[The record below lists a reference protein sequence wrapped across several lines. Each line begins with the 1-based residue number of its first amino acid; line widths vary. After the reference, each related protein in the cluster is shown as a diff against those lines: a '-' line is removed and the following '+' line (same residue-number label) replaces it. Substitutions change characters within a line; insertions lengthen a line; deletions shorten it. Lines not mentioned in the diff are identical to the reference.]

1 MPSESLS
8 FRPEWK
14 QLRLLPYLPSR
25 GSLVANVVLIFE
37 ALSQVAKMERL
48 LAPRVNPG
56 CRIPPMQSLG
66 KQLQYV
72 FENLNPP
79 RDKLGSSSNAGRA
92 GGGRSVAL
100 VRR

>member
-66 KQLQYV
+66 NSCNMFSKISILLETSLAV
-72 FENLNPP
+72 LPM
-79 RDKLGSSSNAGRA
+79 
-92 GGGRSVAL
+92 L
-100 VRR
+100 VVRGADVV